1 MKKNVGTVDAMIRLS
16 LGFLA
21 FGWGVSRMT
30 RRGGRGLLLT
40 FLGAQK
46 IAEGITRFCPL
57 SAMMGWSTRDGLN
70 QERKMPPSTTYF
82 ARRKVESPA
91 PVPPQAQEEQE
102 RGTMN
107 E

>member
-21 FGWGVSRMT
+21 FGWGVSRLS
-30 RRGGRGLLLT
+30 RRGGGGLFLT
-40 FLGAQK
+40 FMGAQK

-57 SAMMGWSTRDGLN
+57 SAMMGWSTKDGLGR
-70 QERKMPPSTTYF
+70 ERKMPPSTHYF
-82 ARRKVESPA
+82 ARRKVESPS
-91 PVPPQAQEEQE
+91 PVPPQAQAEQE
-102 RGTMN
+102 RGTMH